1 MKYKALFLAA
11 FAFCVFAGC
20 EYENPLTNE
29 HNIPVDSAVLG
40 LWETP
45 PENGGTAGSSEKMLI
60 LKYSETEYLVHYPIG
75 DEAFYFRGYPIK
87 IGNISCVQVQLI
99 GDSNG
104 DIKKEERKYQVVS
117 YRLSNDEL
125 EIKTLNTDLVDK
137 KLKEIN
143 KLRKA
148 FMKNVANKELFQNP
162 VRFKKAHYNK

>member
-11 FAFCVFAGC
+11 FAFYVFAGC

-29 HNIPVDSAVLG
+29 HNIPVDPAVLG

-117 YRLSNDEL
+117 YRLSNYEL

-148 FMKNVANKELFQNP
+148 FMKNIANKELFQNP
-162 VRFKKAHYNK
+162 VRFKKAHYKK

>member
-1 MKYKALFLAA
+1 MKYKALFLAV
-11 FAFCVFAGC
+11 FAFYVFAGC

-29 HNIPVDSAVLG
+29 HKIPVDSAVLG

-45 PENGGTAGSSEKMLI
+45 PDNGGNAGSSEKMLI

-137 KLKEIN
+137 NLKEIN

-148 FMKNVANKELFQNP
+148 FMKNITNKELFQNP
-162 VRFKKAHYNK
+162 VKFKKANVKK